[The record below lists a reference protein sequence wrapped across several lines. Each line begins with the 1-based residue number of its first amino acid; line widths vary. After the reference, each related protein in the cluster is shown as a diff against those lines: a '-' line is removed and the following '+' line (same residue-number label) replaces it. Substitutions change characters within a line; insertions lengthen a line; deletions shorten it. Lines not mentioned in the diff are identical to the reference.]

1 MTVRDTHHLPLFEK
15 VLLDYFSRTGQPM
28 GSEGNLFNRFCRDA
42 GTNYN
47 YFPIDLNDW
56 KEMPE
61 EKRAHGWENIVKVST
76 TNLMAIV

>member
-1 MTVRDTHHLPLFEK
+1 
-15 VLLDYFSRTGQPM
+15 M
-28 GSEGNLFNRFCRDA
+28 GSEGNLFNRFCRDV

-61 EKRAHGWENIVKVST
+61 EKRVHGWENTVKVST
-76 TNLMAIV
+76 TNLTAIV